1 MFNNISSTSCL
12 LVDTSSFDRLFMCK
26 LYRKNKWHKIYLCIT
41 LKKIEIMVIIIYI
54 IIIMIIIITIL
65 IIKLEDAYLLYLIF
79 WVKLFE
85 YCIWFKIHIFLSFQQ
100 SNNLSLWRGFSLSS
114 KKNLFHCNFDY
125 INTFLSKSIR
135 ETLYKPYKV
144 IMYSKGSVNIG

>member
-1 MFNNISSTSCL
+1 MIKSWIAEQYTKNRDCLGKIRTVGMFNNISSTSCL

-54 IIIMIIIITIL
+54 IIMIIIITIL

-79 WVKLFE
+79 WVKLSE
-85 YCIWFKIHIFLSFQQ
+85 YCIWFKIRIFLSF
-100 SNNLSLWRGFSLSS
+100 NKVTTSLFEEVSLFQA
-114 KKNLFHCNFDY
+114 KKIFF
-125 INTFLSKSIR
+125 TA
-135 ETLYKPYKV
+135 TL
-144 IMYSKGSVNIG
+144 II

>member
-1 MFNNISSTSCL
+1 MIKSWIAEQYTKNRDCLGKIRTVGMFNNISSTSCL
-12 LVDTSSFDRLFMCK
+12 LVDTSSFDRLFMGK

-79 WVKLFE
+79 WVKLSE
-85 YCIWFKIHIFLSFQQ
+85 YCIWFKIHIFLSF
-100 SNNLSLWRGFSLSS
+100 NKVTTSLFEEVSLFQA
-114 KKNLFHCNFDY
+114 KKIFF
-125 INTFLSKSIR
+125 TA
-135 ETLYKPYKV
+135 TL
-144 IMYSKGSVNIG
+144 II

>member
-1 MFNNISSTSCL
+1 MIKSGIAEQYTKNRDCLGKIRTVGMFNNISTSCL

-41 LKKIEIMVIIIYI
+41 LKKFEIMVIIINI

-65 IIKLEDAYLLYLIF
+65 IIKLEDAYLLYIIF

-85 YCIWFKIHIFLSFQQ
+85 YCIWFKIHIFLSF
-100 SNNLSLWRGFSLSS
+100 NKVTTSLFEEVSLFQA
-114 KKNLFHCNFDY
+114 KKIFF
-125 INTFLSKSIR
+125 TA
-135 ETLYKPYKV
+135 TL
-144 IMYSKGSVNIG
+144 II